1 MALSTPGE
9 SLNNNNC
16 ELFKIYPTVH
26 DMQPLKE
33 TDTVRR
39 LSGQK

>member
-16 ELFKIYPTVH
+16 ELFKIYPTVL
-26 DMQPLKE
+26 DVQPLKE

>member
-9 SLNNNNC
+9 SLNNNKC
-16 ELFKIYPTVH
+16 ELFKVYPTVR

-33 TDTVRR
+33 TETVRR
-39 LSGQK
+39 LSGHK